1 MAKTIDLA
9 AEINKILEDYGDNVT
24 DNIKEVTKKVTQQ
37 GAKAVKA
44 NAKNSFKGTGQYA
57 KGWSVKMEED
67 YFSATGIIYNKTPG
81 LPHLLEHGHANRGG
95 GRTPGRVHIGNAE
108 DNLVKEFEDAVKRV
122 L

>member
-9 AEINKILEDYGDNVT
+9 AEINKILEDFGDNVT

>member
-9 AEINKILEDYGDNVT
+9 AEINKILEDFGDNVT

-37 GAKAVKA
+37 GAIAVKA

>member
-108 DNLVKEFEDAVKRV
+108 DTLVKEFEDAVKRV